1 MISDRDKAVIESMC
15 RTGMDLE
22 TLKGCFSKFSEEDV
36 EEIYLRENQKRQND
50 APDIIISCN
59 CS

>member
-1 MISDRDKAVIESMC
+1 MVSDRDKAVIESMC
-15 RTGMDLE
+15 KTGMDLE
-22 TLKGCFSKFSEEDV
+22 TLKGCFPKFPEEDI
-36 EEIYLRENQKRQND
+36 EAIYLKENKIGRGD